1 MSTTE
6 KPFIC
11 QDGTKFWQIERCAMT
26 QSQHI
31 IDRMAGDIVTL
42 AGEAGEWGEVTDR
55 EMIALT
61 WSKWHVET
69 YGALARTEAARRLKA
84 GVVPLRELA
93 LACGLFAVITGGI
106 WLTGAASLIERV
118 A

>member
-11 QDGTKFWQIERCAMT
+11 QDGAKFWQIERCAMT

-69 YGALARTEAARRLKA
+69 FGALARTEAARRLKP
-84 GVVPLRELA
+84 VFPLRELA
-93 LACGLFAVITGGI
+93 LACSLFAVITGGI
-106 WLTGAASLIERV
+106 WMTGALSLIERV